1 MNTKTAENINSKS
14 LRPEVSGLRNLI
26 LFIVLFSSFSMFSQN
41 KNQEDIKVGLVLSGG
56 GAKGFAHL
64 GVLKVIEEAGV
75 RIDFIGGTS
84 TGAMVGALYASGY
97 SAVQIDSIFKT
108 IDFMKLVQDY
118 LPRNAKTFF
127 EKEEAEKYAITLP
140 FDDFKITLPSS
151 ISKGQNLYNLFSK
164 LTYHVNDINDFNEL
178 PISFFCV
185 ATNIETGK
193 ETILNKGYIPRAVT
207 ASGALPTLFTPVR
220 LGDSL
225 YVDGGITNNYPV
237 EAVRAMGAD
246 IIIGVDVQDSLKT
259 REHLKTAI
267 AIINQVGNY
276 KAIEDMVEKRK
287 QTDIYIHPDIT
298 NYSVV
303 SFDDKLEI
311 IKNGEMEAKR
321 YFEELK
327 ALASRQKPRQKE
339 TFDFTKKDSLY
350 ITSIQINGNK
360 EYTRSYILGKL
371 KLRTPTN
378 TSFEKFNEGVN
389 NLSSTNNFNEI
400 NYRFYNDGNG
410 GTKVVFNII
419 ESESKTSLR
428 LGAHFDNLYKTAV
441 LVNITKKRLITNND
455 ITSFDF
461 IIGDNLR
468 YNFNYFIDKGYY
480 WSLGLHSNYNTFDEN
495 VALNFVAQD
504 GTDSENS
511 DLNNLS
517 FEYHELTN
525 QFYLQT
531 FFKRIFLL
539 GIGAEHK
546 WKYYKTET
554 IGIDE
559 NEIPQTIFED
569 TNYYSAFG
577 YVVFDTYDN
586 KFFPTEGLYFRGD
599 FNLYLFANGINEN
612 FNEFSVGRAKVGYAQ
627 TLFKNLS
634 AVFEAEGGVKIGGN
648 ETESFD
654 FFVGGYGYKETSNLV
669 TLYGYDDLSF
679 RGNTFLKTTVTL
691 DYKIF
696 KKTHINFAANFAN
709 IGDNLFDNKGWIDGI
724 DYTGYALGLGWETI
738 IGPIEAK
745 YAYSPERGQGSWYF
759 SIGYPF

>member
-1 MNTKTAENINSKS
+1 MKNH
-14 LRPEVSGLRNLI
+14 LFI
-26 LFIVLFSSFSMFSQN
+26 LFILLSGFAFSQD
-41 KNQEDIKVGLVLSGG
+41 KNHEDIKVGLVLSGG

-97 SAVQIDSIFKT
+97 SAMQIDSIFKT
-108 IDFMKLVQDY
+108 IDFVKLVQDD

-140 FDDFKITLPSS
+140 FDDFKVALPSS

-164 LTYHVNDINDFNEL
+164 LTSHVNDIHDFNEL
-178 PISFFCV
+178 PIPFFCV

-193 ETILNKGYIPRAVT
+193 ETILNKGYLPRAVT

-237 EAVRAMGAD
+237 KVVRAMGAD
-246 IIIGVDVQDSLKT
+246 IIIGIDVQDTLKA
-259 REHLKTAI
+259 RESLKTAI
-267 AIINQVGNY
+267 AIMNQIGNY
-276 KAIEDMVEKRK
+276 KTIEDMVEKRK

-298 NYSVV
+298 DYSVV
-303 SFDDKLEI
+303 SFDDKLKI
-311 IKNGEMEAKR
+311 IENGTKEAHR

-327 ALASRQKPRQKE
+327 ALAARQKTRKKK
-339 TFDFTKKDSLY
+339 TLDFAKNDLLY
-350 ITSIQINGNK
+350 ITSVEINGNTK
-360 EYTRSYILGKL
+360 YTRSYILGKL
-371 KLRTPTN
+371 KLRTPAR
-378 TSFEKFNEGVN
+378 TSFKEFNEGVN
-389 NLSSTNNFNEI
+389 NLSATNNFMEI
-400 NYRFYNDGNG
+400 NYRFYKDGTG
-410 GTKVVFNII
+410 GVKVVFDIT
-419 ESESKTSLR
+419 ESESKLLLR
-428 LGAHFDNLYKTAV
+428 LGVHYDDLYKTAI
-441 LVNITKKRLITNND
+441 LANITRKRLFTNND
-455 ITSFDF
+455 ITSLDLMV
-461 IIGDNLR
+461 GDNLR

-480 WSLGLHSNYNTFDEN
+480 WSLGLNSGYNAFNEN
-495 VALNFVAQD
+495 VSLEFVTPAQAQQNSEDPDINSLNF
-504 GTDSENS
+504 
-511 DLNNLS
+511 
-517 FEYHELTN
+517 EYNELTN

-559 NEIPQTIFED
+559 DEIPQTVFED
-569 TNYYSAFG
+569 TNYFSAFG
-577 YVVFDTYDN
+577 YVIFDNYDN

-599 FNLYLFANGINEN
+599 YNLYLFANGINKN
-612 FNEFSVGRAKVGYAQ
+612 FNEFSVGRAKLGYAHK
-627 TLFKNLS
+627 LFKDLS
-634 AVFEAEGGVKIGGN
+634 GLIEAEGGVKIGGDN
-648 ETESFD
+648 TQSFD
-654 FFVGGYGYKETSNLV
+654 FFAGGYGYKESSNLV

-679 RGNTFLKTTVTL
+679 RGNTFLKATLTL

-696 KKTHINFAANFAN
+696 KKSHINLAANIAN
-709 IGDNLFDNKGWIDGI
+709 IGNDLFDNKGWIDGV
-724 DYTGYALGLGWETI
+724 DYTGYAIGCGWETI

-745 YAYSPERGQGSWYF
+745 YAYSPERGEGSWYF
-759 SIGYPF
+759 SVGYPF

>member
-1 MNTKTAENINSKS
+1 LKNH
-14 LRPEVSGLRNLI
+14 LFI
-26 LFIVLFSSFSMFSQN
+26 LFILLSGFAFSQD
-41 KNQEDIKVGLVLSGG
+41 KNHEDIKVGLVLSGG

-97 SAVQIDSIFKT
+97 SAMQIDSIFKT
-108 IDFMKLVQDY
+108 IDFVKLVQDD

-140 FDDFKITLPSS
+140 FDDFKVALPSS

-164 LTYHVNDINDFNEL
+164 LTSHVNDIHDFNEL
-178 PISFFCV
+178 PIPFFCV

-193 ETILNKGYIPRAVT
+193 ETILNKGYLPRAVT

-237 EAVRAMGAD
+237 KVVRAMGAD
-246 IIIGVDVQDSLKT
+246 IIIGIDVQDTLKA
-259 REHLKTAI
+259 RESLKTAI
-267 AIINQVGNY
+267 AIMNQIGNY
-276 KAIEDMVEKRK
+276 KTIEDMVEKRK

-298 NYSVV
+298 DYSVV
-303 SFDDKLEI
+303 SFDDKLKI
-311 IKNGEMEAKR
+311 IENGTKEAHR

-327 ALASRQKPRQKE
+327 ALAARQKTRKKK
-339 TFDFTKKDSLY
+339 TLDFAKNDLLY
-350 ITSIQINGNK
+350 ITSVEINGNTK
-360 EYTRSYILGKL
+360 YTRSYILGKL
-371 KLRTPTN
+371 KLRTPAR
-378 TSFEKFNEGVN
+378 TSFKEFNEGVN
-389 NLSSTNNFNEI
+389 NLSATNNFMEI
-400 NYRFYNDGNG
+400 NYRFYKDGTG
-410 GTKVVFNII
+410 GVKVVFDIT
-419 ESESKTSLR
+419 ESESKLLLR
-428 LGAHFDNLYKTAV
+428 LGVHYDDLYKTAI
-441 LVNITKKRLITNND
+441 LANITRKRLFTNND
-455 ITSFDF
+455 ITSLDLMV
-461 IIGDNLR
+461 GDNLR

-480 WSLGLHSNYNTFDEN
+480 WSLGLNSGYNAFNEN
-495 VALNFVAQD
+495 VSLEFVTPAQAQQNSEDPDINSLNF
-504 GTDSENS
+504 
-511 DLNNLS
+511 
-517 FEYHELTN
+517 EYNELTN

-559 NEIPQTIFED
+559 DEIPQTVFED
-569 TNYYSAFG
+569 TNYFSAFG
-577 YVVFDTYDN
+577 YVIFDNYDN

-599 FNLYLFANGINEN
+599 YNLYLFANGINKN
-612 FNEFSVGRAKVGYAQ
+612 FNEFSVGRAKLGYAHK
-627 TLFKNLS
+627 LFKDLS
-634 AVFEAEGGVKIGGN
+634 GLIEAEGGVKIGGDN
-648 ETESFD
+648 TQSFD
-654 FFVGGYGYKETSNLV
+654 FFAGGYGYKESSNLV

-679 RGNTFLKTTVTL
+679 RGNTFLKATLTL

-696 KKTHINFAANFAN
+696 KKSHINLAANIAN
-709 IGDNLFDNKGWIDGI
+709 IGNDLFDNKGWIDGV
-724 DYTGYALGLGWETI
+724 DYTGYAIGCGWETI

-745 YAYSPERGQGSWYF
+745 YAYSPERGEGSWYF
-759 SIGYPF
+759 SVGYPF